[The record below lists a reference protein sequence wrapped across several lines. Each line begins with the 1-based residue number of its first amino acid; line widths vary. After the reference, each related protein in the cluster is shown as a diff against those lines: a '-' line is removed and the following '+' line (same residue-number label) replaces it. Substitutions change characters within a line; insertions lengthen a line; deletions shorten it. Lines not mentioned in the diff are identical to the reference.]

1 MSAVLSV
8 NLTIH
13 KGTDFEEEFNL
24 TTSNGSPLNFVGYL
38 AAAKIRKHSSAKKY
52 IPFIITF
59 IDRSLGKI
67 KLSLTN
73 NQTLQ
78 LKSGRNYYDLI
89 LIDENEKITKVV
101 EGSIIVYD
109 TASVGVSDGDNLDDL
124 GDIDIE
130 NIEDGYVLMYDL
142 EQNKYM
148 FVDPDEVLSKAT
160 TTNNGLPQDFLN
172 KLDEDL
178 DDRVSIDSGGF

>member
-1 MSAVLSV
+1 
-8 NLTIH
+8 
-13 KGTDFEEEFNL
+13 
-24 TTSNGSPLNFVGYL
+24 
-38 AAAKIRKHSSAKKY
+38 
-52 IPFIITF
+52 
-59 IDRSLGKI
+59 
-67 KLSLTN
+67 
-73 NQTLQ
+73 
-78 LKSGRNYYDLI
+78 
-89 LIDENEKITKVV
+89 V

-109 TASVGVSDGDNLDDL
+109 TASVGVSDGDNLDNL

-178 DDRVSIDSGGF
+178 DDRISIDSGGF